1 MGEILGLGTTDYP
14 RMRTADPNMPGPF
27 RDNLGGIHVKPAAT
41 NPANWPEDMQK
52 EWSDD
57 EALVTGQ
64 IARERQGGLYSKLN
78 DELDA
83 FNPDF
88 VLIWSKDQRE
98 SLKNFSVPQF
108 WVQAYD
114 TVDIKP
120 GLTFFKDQDPD
131 RVVTL
136 KGHKE
141 GALHLVKGLQQE
153 GFDPTYALEPLHPQG
168 LAHTFR
174 GVTTH
179 LSWNKLDYKYPIVPV
194 SIDPFGLRERGPDG
208 LEPNFDTAVMPMSTN
223 RAFEL
228 GWATARVLKASP
240 YRVALVAGVGWS
252 HANNTSWE
260 RSWVN
265 PDVAADQ
272 KLHDEEW
279 ATGKFTEWANRFT
292 FEEMEEH
299 AWWELICW
307 VALAGA
313 MTELGAKLKWTDFET
328 HYVFNSNWCNC
339 AFTTA

>member
-41 NPANWPEDMQK
+41 NTANWPEIMQK

-57 EALVTGQ
+57 EGLVTGQ
-64 IARERQGGLYSKLN
+64 AARSFLIFIKL
-78 DELDA
+78 
-83 FNPDF
+83 FC
-88 VLIWSKDQRE
+88 
-98 SLKNFSVPQF
+98 
-108 WVQAYD
+108 
-114 TVDIKP
+114 
-120 GLTFFKDQDPD
+120 
-131 RVVTL
+131 VVTL

-141 GALHLVKGLQQE
+141 GGLHLVKGLQE
-153 GFDPTYALEPLHPQG
+153 LGFDPTYALEALHPQG

-174 GVTTH
+174 GVVTH
-179 LSWNKLDYKYPIVPV
+179 LSWNNLDYKYPIVPV

-208 LEPNFDTAVMPMSTN
+208 LEPNFDTTVMPMSTK

-228 GWATARVLKASP
+228 GRATAKVLKASP

-272 KLHDEEW
+272 KLYDEEW
-279 ATGKFTEWANRFT
+279 ATGKFTEWADRFT
-292 FEEMEEH
+292 YEQMEEH

-313 MTELGAKLKWTDFET
+313 MTELGAKLKWTDMET
-328 HYVFNSNWCNC
+328 HYIFNSNWCNC
-339 AFTTA
+339 AFEVV